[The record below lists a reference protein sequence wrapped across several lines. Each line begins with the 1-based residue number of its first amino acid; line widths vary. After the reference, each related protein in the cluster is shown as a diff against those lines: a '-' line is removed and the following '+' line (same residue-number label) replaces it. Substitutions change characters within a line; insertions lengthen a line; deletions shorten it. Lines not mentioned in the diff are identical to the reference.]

1 MKTSLHYGNL
11 EITPDLDKKYL
22 TVIELRDFL
31 DELIKAD
38 FGDYKISASTQDG
51 DSYNITGSVSVHSTN
66 KELELN

>member
-1 MKTSLHYGNL
+1 MKTLLHYGNL
-11 EITPDLDKKYL
+11 EIKPDQDKKYL
-22 TVIELRDFL
+22 TVTELRDFL

-66 KELELN
+66 KELEFN

>member
-11 EITPDLDKKYL
+11 EIKSDLDKKYL
-22 TVIELRDFL
+22 TVTELRDFL

-38 FGDYKISASTQDG
+38 FGDYKISVSTRDG

-66 KELELN
+66 KELEFN

>member
-11 EITPDLDKKYL
+11 EIKPDLDKKYL
-22 TVIELRDFL
+22 TVTELRNFL

-38 FGDYKISASTQDG
+38 FGDYKISVSTRDG

-66 KELELN
+66 KELEFN